1 MNEAVGKALSSDS
14 QEIQNMLTQAV
25 AEATKMLPK
34 PQMPSWVEQASHFI
48 ETHPWISL
56 LSALGIIFLIT
67 IIIREL
73 ICGYL
78 KTNEIIDKLNKI
90 EAQLKE
96 TGSKKA

>member
-25 AEATKMLPK
+25 AEATKMLTK
-34 PQMPSWVEQASHFI
+34 PQMPSWMQQASRFI
-48 ETHPWISL
+48 ESHPWISL
-56 LSALGIIFLIT
+56 FVALGIIFLVT

-78 KTNEIIDKLNKI
+78 KTNEIIDKINKI
-90 EAQLKE
+90 EAKLNE